1 MQLQQHRARLA
12 LPYTNLLEVFKPY
25 MPFFTREDYF
35 KFAYDNVNSPVYRHF
50 WILLILFYENDYPID
65 QSNHYLRNF
74 SSCEKRETCKERRN
88 YSEGLPSYLQIP
100 RFLYFMTAGILSMAL
115 FAHFL
120 AVSFFKASILFC
132 IKAEPNTRTYLS

>member
-1 MQLQQHRARLA
+1 MVLHSGLLVVFFVGDAWWRLSWGHHVPMQLQQHRARLA

-65 QSNHYLRNF
+65 QSNHYPRNF

-100 RFLYFMTAGILSMAL
+100 RFYIL
-115 FAHFL
+115 
-120 AVSFFKASILFC
+120 
-132 IKAEPNTRTYLS
+132 